1 MNSEEY
7 VASKNSEDKEL
18 LYYIQDIM
26 AIKLKVSIAP
36 SVIFAVLKKK
46 IDNKEI
52 DTWEYDE
59 DGDFTHSASQWKNK
73 AWFTPI
79 CKDDILEFGILGRK
93 ETKMTMMEY
102 SVYHGRFSE
111 MLLNY
116 FSNYIVS
123 CELKTPYTSN
133 IDTDEIE

>member
-1 MNSEEY
+1 
-7 VASKNSEDKEL
+7 
-18 LYYIQDIM
+18 M

-36 SVIFAVLKKK
+36 TVILTVLKKK

-79 CKDDILEFGILGRK
+79 CKDDILEFELLGRK

-111 MLLNY
+111 MLLNLLA
-116 FSNYIVS
+116 
-123 CELKTPYTSN
+123 EL
-133 IDTDEIE
+133 I

>member
-1 MNSEEY
+1 
-7 VASKNSEDKEL
+7 
-18 LYYIQDIM
+18 M

-36 SVIFAVLKKK
+36 SVILAVLRRK

-93 ETKMTMMEY
+93 ETKMTIMEY

-123 CELKTPYTSN
+123 FELTTPYTSN

>member
-1 MNSEEY
+1 
-7 VASKNSEDKEL
+7 
-18 LYYIQDIM
+18 M

-36 SVIFAVLKKK
+36 AVILAVLKRK

-59 DGDFTHSASQWKNK
+59 DGDFTHSASQWKKK

-93 ETKMTMMEY
+93 EIKMTMMEY

-123 CELKTPYTSN
+123 FELTTPCTSN